1 MNEKSKTLNRL
12 GQSHSPYLL
21 QHATNPVNWYSWS
34 DEAFAT
40 AKKENKPIFLSIG
53 YSTCHWCHVMEH
65 ESFEDATIAKLMN
78 NAFVNV
84 KVDREE
90 MPEIDNLYM
99 SVCQAMTGR
108 GGWPLTIVMTPDKK
122 PFFAGTYFPKEG
134 RKGQP
139 GMLQLI
145 PSISNAWENKQNE
158 ILKSIDQVQNFL
170 ISINTNTLGDNW
182 DEDMIHEAFNQ
193 LRAQFDHEYGGFG
206 NAPKFPSSH
215 NLIFLV
221 KYSAIYNNPDALTMV
236 ERTLKH
242 MRLGGIFD
250 HIGLGFHRYSTDARW
265 FLPHFEK
272 MLYDQAMNSIA
283 YLEAYQITK
292 DKNYAN
298 IADEIFS
305 YVFRDMQDQEGGF
318 FSAEDADS
326 EGEEGTF
333 YIWAEQEL
341 VDVLGPKNG
350 NIMSKIYGFTKIGN
364 FLDEASGER
373 NGKNI
378 PYLRKEKSLLAK
390 EMNLSLDSINQII
403 ESSRVKLFEKRIHR
417 IHPMKDDKILTDWNG
432 LMIAAIAKGGAV
444 LNNEKYIKAAENAA
458 NFIYNNLQKSDGRLM
473 KRFRKGESGLDPHI
487 DDYSF
492 MIWGLISLYESTFN
506 TLYLSRALI
515 LSKIMIEDFLDE
527 NGGFFIGSKY
537 AEKLMVR
544 TKNSY
549 DGAIPSGNSVAV
561 MNFFKLGKITGN
573 PEWTTIANSTLKAFS
588 HQAKKSPTGFTHM
601 LSGFLFD
608 KKDSKVLVIVLDQR
622 LHNTQKIIEKIRG
635 KYYPNLTVII
645 KEITNTNLIKNIAPW
660 LDTYSLIEN
669 KPTYYLCE
677 NFTCKQPTTNL
688 EIALNSLN
696 E

>member
-1 MNEKSKTLNRL
+1 
-12 GQSHSPYLL
+12 
-21 QHATNPVNWYSWS
+21 
-34 DEAFAT
+34 
-40 AKKENKPIFLSIG
+40 
-53 YSTCHWCHVMEH
+53 
-65 ESFEDATIAKLMN
+65 
-78 NAFVNV
+78 
-84 KVDREE
+84 
-90 MPEIDNLYM
+90 
-99 SVCQAMTGR
+99 
-108 GGWPLTIVMTPDKK
+108 
-122 PFFAGTYFPKEG
+122 
-134 RKGQP
+134 
-139 GMLQLI
+139 
-145 PSISNAWENKQNE
+145 
-158 ILKSIDQVQNFL
+158 
-170 ISINTNTLGDNW
+170 
-182 DEDMIHEAFNQ
+182 
-193 LRAQFDHEYGGFG
+193 
-206 NAPKFPSSH
+206 
-215 NLIFLV
+215 
-221 KYSAIYNNPDALTMV
+221 
-236 ERTLKH
+236 

-292 DKNYAN
+292 NKNYAN

-305 YVFRDMQDQEGGF
+305 YVLRDMQDQEGGF

-341 VDVLGPKNG
+341 VDILGPKNG

-573 PEWTTIANSTLKAFS
+573 PEWTEIANSTLKAFF

-608 KKDSKVLVIVLDQR
+608 KKDSKVLVIVLDHR
-622 LHNTQKIIEKIRG
+622 LHNTQKIIEKIRE

-696 E
+696 

>member
-1 MNEKSKTLNRL
+1 MNEKSKTFNRL

-65 ESFEDATIAKLMN
+65 ESFEDAAIAKLMN

-108 GGWPLTIVMTPDKK
+108 GGWPLTIVMTPEKK
-122 PFFAGTYFPKEG
+122 PFFAGTYFPREG

-221 KYSAIYNNPDALTMV
+221 KYSAIYDNPDALTMV

-403 ESSRVKLFEKRIHR
+403 ESSRIKLFEKRIHR

-473 KRFRKGESGLDPHI
+473 KRFRKGESGLEPHI

>member
-108 GGWPLTIVMTPDKK
+108 GGWPLTIVMTPEKK
-122 PFFAGTYFPKEG
+122 PFFAGTYFPREG

-170 ISINTNTLGDNW
+170 ISVNTNTPGDNW

-221 KYSAIYNNPDALTMV
+221 KYSAIYDNPDALTMV

-403 ESSRVKLFEKRIHR
+403 ESSRIKLFEKRIHR

-473 KRFRKGESGLDPHI
+473 KRFRKGESGLEPHI

>member
-108 GGWPLTIVMTPDKK
+108 GGWPLTIVMTPEKK
-122 PFFAGTYFPKEG
+122 PFFAGTYFPREG

-170 ISINTNTLGDNW
+170 ISINTNTPGDNW

-221 KYSAIYNNPDALTMV
+221 KYSAIYDNPDALTMV

-458 NFIYNNLQKSDGRLM
+458 SFIYDNLQKSDGRLM

-573 PEWTTIANSTLKAFS
+573 PEWTAIANSTLKAFS